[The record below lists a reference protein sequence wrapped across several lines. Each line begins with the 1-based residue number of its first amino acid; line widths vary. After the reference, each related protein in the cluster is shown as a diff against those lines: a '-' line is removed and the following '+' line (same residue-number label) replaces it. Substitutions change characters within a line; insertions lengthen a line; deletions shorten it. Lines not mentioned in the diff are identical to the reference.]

1 MADGQH
7 EAGENL
13 PNEAESSSPMFMA
26 LLKEM
31 RAINTNITSMHEDIN
46 NLVVVNEDPASEMPE
61 NEGDVDA
68 DVADGDAERE
78 GTDNASVISVDT
90 KVEHLLTSAQTSHEE
105 SVTTSRV
112 SLLSSIAEDLT
123 VSEKTGNA
131 VHKDLANIV
140 ASLLKDKLPDDKV
153 QSKLAKYPR
162 PENVDNLQT
171 PRVNPLIWNHISA
184 TVRSTDVKYQKIQQS
199 LVGAISAMIY
209 AAEHAVKN
217 NCDKTLITALTDGVA
232 LATQCQH
239 DLNHTRRLAMK
250 KELNQDLASLCNTG
264 IQSGE
269 FLFGDLTKLTK
280 DITETNKLTKR
291 VRSSQPSTSGRPQ
304 FAHRPSYNNT
314 TESRRFQP
322 YQRPR
327 RGHFLD
333 RGRGQGTKRKK
344 AGSTSK

>member
-1 MADGQH
+1 MADERH
-7 EAGENL
+7 EARENL
-13 PNEAESSSPMFMA
+13 PNDAESSSPMLMA

-46 NLVVVNEDPASEMPE
+46 NLVVVNEDPASEMPG

-105 SVTTSRV
+105 SVTTSQM

-153 QSKLAKYPR
+153 QSKFAKYPR

-209 AAEHAVKN
+209 ATEQAVKD
-217 NCDKTLITALTDGVA
+217 NCDKTLITAVTDGVA

-239 DLNHTRRLAMK
+239 DLNHTSRLAMK
-250 KELNQDLASLCNTG
+250 RVKSRLG
-264 IQSGE
+264 IS
-269 FLFGDLTKLTK
+269 
-280 DITETNKLTKR
+280 
-291 VRSSQPSTSGRPQ
+291 V
-304 FAHRPSYNNT
+304 
-314 TESRRFQP
+314 
-322 YQRPR
+322 
-327 RGHFLD
+327 
-333 RGRGQGTKRKK
+333 
-344 AGSTSK
+344 